1 MLTISV
7 TFVTGFALKL
17 VTKWYQFFCKHR
29 DELFSILPSAHI
41 GIYFVEEIFSTDS
54 EIFKTAFFGVVC
66 TAVTVVSVPPGTFFM
81 IVTRIDW
88 SGIRSTR
95 VDSDGSSGCHRWFVS
110 WFHGWFSG
118 WFVSWGRIVR
128 AMGDLTV
135 IVIHV
140 LIVILVILV
149 LGSLVLV
156 ILLVILVLVVLLIIL
171 VVVTL
176 LVVLVLVVLLIMLV
190 LIILLVVGLILVIL
204 LRALI
209 LVVLSILLSRLTVA
223 VLTV

>member
-7 TFVTGFALKL
+7 TFVTGFAFKL
-17 VTKWYQFFCKHR
+17 VTKWYQFFCKHGYQ
-29 DELFSILPSAHI
+29 LFGILPAAHI
-41 GIYFVEEIFSTDS
+41 GIYFVEKVFSTDS

-66 TAVTVVSVPPGTFFM
+66 TAVTVVRVPPGTFFM

-88 SGIRSTR
+88 SGIRSTGI
-95 VDSDGSSGCHRWFVS
+95 DSDGSSGSNGWFVS
-110 WFHGWFSG
+110 WFHGWFYG
-118 WFVSWGRIVR
+118 WFVSWGMIVR
-128 AMGDLTV
+128 AMGDLAV

-156 ILLVILVLVVLLIIL
+156 ILLMILVLVILLMI
-171 VVVTL
+171 
-176 LVVLVLVVLLIMLV
+176 LVLVILLIMLV
-190 LIILLVVGLILVIL
+190 LTILLLVGLILVIL

-209 LVVLSILLSRLTVA
+209 LVVLSILMSRLTIA

>member
-7 TFVTGFALKL
+7 TFVTGFAFKL
-17 VTKWYQFFCKHR
+17 VTKWYQFFCKHG
-29 DELFSILPSAHI
+29 DQLFGILPAAHI
-41 GIYFVEEIFSTDS
+41 GIYFVEKIFSTDS
-54 EIFKTAFFGVVC
+54 EIFQTAFFGVVC

-88 SGIRSTR
+88 SGIRSTG
-95 VDSDGSSGCHRWFVS
+95 VDSDGSSGSNGWFVS
-110 WFHGWFSG
+110 WFHGWFYG
-118 WFVSWGRIVR
+118 WFVSWGMIVR
-128 AMGDLTV
+128 AMGDLAV

-156 ILLVILVLVVLLIIL
+156 ILLMILVLVILLMIL
-171 VVVTL
+171 VLTILL
-176 LVVLVLVVLLIMLV
+176 LVS
-190 LIILLVVGLILVIL
+190 LILVIL

-209 LVVLSILLSRLTVA
+209 LVVLSILMSRLTVA

>member
-1 MLTISV
+1 MLTVSV
-7 TFVTGFALKL
+7 TFVTGFAFKL

-29 DELFSILPSAHI
+29 DELFSILPAAHI

-88 SGIRSTR
+88 SGIRSTG
-95 VDSDGSSGCHRWFVS
+95 VDSDGSSGGNRWFVS

-128 AMGDLTV
+128 AMGHLAV

-140 LIVILVILV
+140 LIVILIILV

-156 ILLVILVLVVLLIIL
+156 ILLVILVLVVLLI
-171 VVVTL
+171 
-176 LVVLVLVVLLIMLV
+176 MLV
-190 LIILLVVGLILVIL
+190 MIILLLVGLILVIL

>member
-7 TFVTGFALKL
+7 TFVTGFAFKL
-17 VTKWYQFFCKHR
+17 VTKWYQFFCKHG
-29 DELFSILPSAHI
+29 DQLFGILPAAHI
-41 GIYFVEEIFSTDS
+41 GIYFVEKIFSTDS

-88 SGIRSTR
+88 SGIRSTG
-95 VDSDGSSGCHRWFVS
+95 VDSDGSSGSNGWFVS
-110 WFHGWFSG
+110 WFHGWFYG
-118 WFVSWGRIVR
+118 WFVSWGMIVR
-128 AMGDLTV
+128 AMGDLAV

-156 ILLVILVLVVLLIIL
+156 ILLMILVLVI
-171 VVVTL
+171 
-176 LVVLVLVVLLIMLV
+176 LLIMLV
-190 LIILLVVGLILVIL
+190 LTILLLVGLILVIL

-209 LVVLSILLSRLTVA
+209 LVVLSILMSRLTVA

>member
-7 TFVTGFALKL
+7 TFVTGFAFKL
-17 VTKWYQFFCKHR
+17 VTKWYQFFCKHG
-29 DELFSILPSAHI
+29 DQLFGILPAAHI
-41 GIYFVEEIFSTDS
+41 GIYFVEKIFSTDS

-88 SGIRSTR
+88 SGIRSTG
-95 VDSDGSSGCHRWFVS
+95 VDSDGSSGSNGWFVS
-110 WFHGWFSG
+110 WFHGWFYG
-118 WFVSWGRIVR
+118 WFVSWSMIVR
-128 AMGDLTV
+128 AMGDLAV

-156 ILLVILVLVVLLIIL
+156 ILLMILVLVI
-171 VVVTL
+171 
-176 LVVLVLVVLLIMLV
+176 LLIMLV
-190 LIILLVVGLILVIL
+190 LTILLLVGLILVIL
-204 LRALI
+204 LRTLI
-209 LVVLSILLSRLTVA
+209 LVVLSILMSRLTVA

>member
-7 TFVTGFALKL
+7 TFVTGFAFKL
-17 VTKWYQFFCKHR
+17 VTKWYQFFCKHGYQ
-29 DELFSILPSAHI
+29 LFGILPAAHI
-41 GIYFVEEIFSTDS
+41 GIYFVEKVFSTDS

-66 TAVTVVSVPPGTFFM
+66 TAVTVVRVPPGTFFM

-88 SGIRSTR
+88 SGIRSTGI
-95 VDSDGSSGCHRWFVS
+95 DSDGSSGSNGWFVS
-110 WFHGWFSG
+110 WFHGWFYG
-118 WFVSWGRIVR
+118 WFVSWGMIVR
-128 AMGDLTV
+128 AMGDLAV

-156 ILLVILVLVVLLIIL
+156 ILLMILVLVI
-171 VVVTL
+171 
-176 LVVLVLVVLLIMLV
+176 LLIMLV
-190 LIILLVVGLILVIL
+190 LTILLLVGLILVIL

-209 LVVLSILLSRLTVA
+209 LVVLSILMSRLTIA